1 MLDYSL
7 PYISVHF
14 GNLAFFIKVFT
25 LDSKTDD
32 NMIKNM
38 HYIHEAVSES
48 VGKRVDR
55 ADILILLWFDCDQ
68 IIILYRVTNGKMRW
82 EINLSEVHKQYFS
95 DDLDPGANN
104 GTASNDLND
113 ESSNSNATDNG
124 ADNIGNLNKTTLAGW
139 TQISVLS
146 CSILIFIR
154 GS

>member
-14 GNLAFFIKVFT
+14 GNLTFFIKVFT

-48 VGKRVDR
+48 VGKRADR

-68 IIILYRVTNGKMRW
+68 IIILYRVTNGKMR
-82 EINLSEVHKQYFS
+82 
-95 DDLDPGANN
+95 
-104 GTASNDLND
+104 
-113 ESSNSNATDNG
+113 
-124 ADNIGNLNKTTLAGW
+124 
-139 TQISVLS
+139 
-146 CSILIFIR
+146 
-154 GS
+154 